1 MVEVETAKDLASLIG
16 QKIGTSEWIEIDQ
29 KMINAFA
36 DVTNDPMWIHV
47 DVERA
52 SREMPDGK
60 TIAHGLL
67 VLSLVPGLAQTIY
80 KVKRRSRA
88 LNYGLN
94 RVRYTGQ
101 VQVGSRVRTHQT
113 IKAVDVIEGGARIT
127 SEHLVEIEGR
137 SRPALVAETLVVMY
151 D

>member
-67 VLSLVPGLAQTIY
+67 VLSLV
-80 KVKRRSRA
+80 A
-88 LNYGLN
+88 LDLVP
-94 RVRYTGQ
+94 R
-101 VQVGSRVRTHQT
+101 GSRRRTLA
-113 IKAVDVIEGGARIT
+113 IA
-127 SEHLVEIEGR
+127 
-137 SRPALVAETLVVMY
+137 P
-151 D
+151 